1 MKKFKETAMMTA
13 GALVFL
19 TLTGLAKADEKTIT
33 PAEFGPAIASVP
45 TKVATHISNE
55 ISETKEFQKA
65 NWADM
70 KFKWKGFKER
80 FLSN

>member
-1 MKKFKETAMMTA
+1 MNKLKEYIMITV
-13 GALVFL
+13 GALAFML
-19 TLTGLAKADEKTIT
+19 ITGIAKADDKAIT
-33 PAEFGPAIASVP
+33 PAEFGQAIASVP

>member
-1 MKKFKETAMMTA
+1 MNKLKEYIMITV
-13 GALVFL
+13 GALAFML
-19 TLTGLAKADEKTIT
+19 ITGIAKADDKTIT
-33 PAEFGPAIASVP
+33 PAEFGQAIASVP

-55 ISETKEFQKA
+55 ISETKEYQKA